1 MACTA
6 GFCRFHLGHG
16 NSLVFRRGQIE
27 FVVAVAAFIHA
38 RMQLMAEFDI
48 PCILDLEIDFLYGMT
63 PQAFLDLKS
72 FFAVVTCPAGLSL
85 FHLRH
90 TDGLIQP
97 HFIKFG
103 MTAPALIPCGVLL
116 VAEDDRSRFFYFK
129 NYIRNFMTFVAI
141 LDIKRLFSIVTK
153 AAGFPLSHVRHGV
166 AGLFFDVKDGI
177 VAGFA
182 IIADAFPVD
191 MKIVI
196 EFYLAVITA
205 AKSDIL
211 DVYSIGEGKNKDD
224 G

>member
-1 MACTA
+1 MACAA
-6 GFCRFHLGHG
+6 GFCRFHFGHG

-63 PQAFLDLKS
+63 PQAFLDLKG
-72 FFAVVTCPAGLSL
+72 FFAVVASAAGLSL

-90 TDGLIQP
+90 TDGLIP
-97 HFIKFG
+97 SRFIKFG

-116 VAEDDRSRFFYFK
+116 VAEDDMSRFFYFK

-141 LDIKRLFSIVTK
+141 LDVKRLFPVVTK
-153 AAGFPLSHVRHGV
+153 AAGFPFFHICHGV
-166 AGLFFDVKDGI
+166 RCLFLDVEDGI
-177 VAGFA
+177 VAAFA
-182 IIADAFPVD
+182 ISSGAFLVD

-196 EFYLAVITA
+196 EFYLAVIPA
-205 AKSDIL
+205 AKMDIL